1 MLQYNTKKSAL
12 PMPEYGRNVQQMVDH
27 CLTLES
33 RDERNACARAI
44 VDTIC
49 RLNPQLRTNPEWRAK
64 LWDHL
69 AIMSDF
75 KLDIDYPSEPVTPET
90 LTSRPAKVEIPQHRI
105 PKRVYGANILKM
117 IEAAKAMDPADPD
130 REMLVMLLANHM
142 KKLLLSETPRL
153 PPTPAYSPTWHNSR
167 KATFCLTPTKPACAN
182 TKCCR
187 PPARTKRSVAAAD

>member
-142 KKLLLSETPRL
+142 KKLLLNENPEAATDARIFADLAQLSEGHILLNPDETRL
-153 PPTPAYSPTWHNSR
+153 REYEMLQVPGQN
-167 KATFCLTPTKPACAN
+167 KK
-182 TKCCR
+182 
-187 PPARTKRSVAAAD
+187 KRRRR

>member
-142 KKLLLSETPRL
+142 KKLLLSENPEAATDARIFADLAQLSEGHILLNPDETRL
-153 PPTPAYSPTWHNSR
+153 REYEMLQAPGQN
-167 KATFCLTPTKPACAN
+167 KK
-182 TKCCR
+182 
-187 PPARTKRSVAAAD
+187 KRRRR

>member
-117 IEAAKAMDPADPD
+117 IEAAKAMDPTDPD

-142 KKLLLSETPRL
+142 KKLLLNENPEAATDARIFADLAQLSEGHILLNPDETRL
-153 PPTPAYSPTWHNSR
+153 REYEMLQVPGQN
-167 KATFCLTPTKPACAN
+167 KK
-182 TKCCR
+182 
-187 PPARTKRSVAAAD
+187 KRRRR

>member
-142 KKLLLSETPRL
+142 KKLLLNENPEAATDARIFADLAQLSEGHILLNPDEIRL
-153 PPTPAYSPTWHNSR
+153 REYEMLQVPGQN
-167 KATFCLTPTKPACAN
+167 KK
-182 TKCCR
+182 
-187 PPARTKRSVAAAD
+187 KRRRR

>member
-117 IEAAKAMDPADPD
+117 IEAAKAMNPADPD

-142 KKLLLSETPRL
+142 KKLLLSENPEAATDARIFADLAQLSEGHILLNPDETRL
-153 PPTPAYSPTWHNSR
+153 REYEMLQAPGQN
-167 KATFCLTPTKPACAN
+167 KK
-182 TKCCR
+182 
-187 PPARTKRSVAAAD
+187 KRRRR

>member
-142 KKLLLSETPRL
+142 KKLLLSENPEAATDARIFADLAQLSEGHILLNPDETRL
-153 PPTPAYSPTWHNSR
+153 REYEMMQAPGQN
-167 KATFCLTPTKPACAN
+167 KK
-182 TKCCR
+182 
-187 PPARTKRSVAAAD
+187 KRRRR

>member
-142 KKLLLSETPRL
+142 KKLLLSENPEAATDARIFADLAQLSEGHILLNSDETRL
-153 PPTPAYSPTWHNSR
+153 REYEMLQAPGQN
-167 KATFCLTPTKPACAN
+167 KK
-182 TKCCR
+182 
-187 PPARTKRSVAAAD
+187 KRRRR